1 MNEMVILVMTMREI
15 YAYTIYAVFSV
26 ISVLYFIF
34 LAGLTDIVME
44 YTLMVLVVIMRFLAG
59 FGIIGMFFVA
69 TTYIFKYVP
78 KDYRRGK
85 TSRFLVRIFIV
96 IIIIGS
102 VAMPVWSIA
111 SLLLNVARTNLLGFL
126 IGIYSFILT
135 MYIVPVWREKI
146 PIDERSFSKV
156 LDMLGALKRR
166 IKKAYYRYFTRD
178 LLRAYSVDFLY
189 LKARLDDMRLRTAWK
204 VLPVLM
210 IVSISIPPTIP
221 IMALSSWRIMKD
233 RYTWIDK
240 IFFIAT
246 TLIVATYV
254 SITALEGEIAVLM
267 WTVPY
272 VVGAILSLIMFM
284 DSLIVLLR

>member
-254 SITALEGEIAVLM
+254 SITALEGEIAILM